1 MRRSASPTLLLALL
15 PLAGAGCAQ
24 PAQEEPEAS
33 GSQAGAETAE
43 GTTPDSALVEGLRE
57 GEYVIYFRHAATE
70 AGGVSGTETL
80 GDRDAQRNLSR
91 EGREQSE
98 AIGEAFEE
106 LDVPV
111 GEVLSSPYFRN
122 TDTAELAFG
131 RAQPTED
138 LLGLL
143 SVEGEDEE
151 RNRRFLR
158 DQLSTRPAG
167 RATPCSS
174 ATPRTWKRSPASR
187 WRRARPRSTSRSGTA
202 ISSCAR
208 GSCPRSGETCR
219 DPRGGHGPPKST
231 PKESERG

>member
-1 MRRSASPTLLLALL
+1 
-15 PLAGAGCAQ
+15 
-24 PAQEEPEAS
+24 
-33 GSQAGAETAE
+33 
-43 GTTPDSALVEGLRE
+43 
-57 GEYVIYFRHAATE
+57 VIYFRHAATE
-70 AGGVSGTETL
+70 AGGVNGTETL

-158 DQLSTRPAG
+158 DQLPTPPGGAG
-167 RATPCSS
+167 NTVLVSHTSNLEEVAGVTLEEGEAAVYEPLGNGDFEL
-174 ATPRTWKRSPASR
+174 
-187 WRRARPRSTSRSGTA
+187 RARLMP
-202 ISSCAR
+202 
-208 GSCPRSGETCR
+208 EEWR
-219 DPRGGHGPPKST
+219 DLP
-231 PKESERG
+231 